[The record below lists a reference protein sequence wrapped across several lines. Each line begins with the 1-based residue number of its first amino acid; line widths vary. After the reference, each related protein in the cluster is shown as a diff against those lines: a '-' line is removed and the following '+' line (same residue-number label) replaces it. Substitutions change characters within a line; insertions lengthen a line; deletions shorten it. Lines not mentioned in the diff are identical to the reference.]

1 MNTTVV
7 YGLVTISALLATA
20 MRLTRKYIMKY
31 MKNYSIIIIDAVIT
45 GIAMIL
51 TGLYM
56 GGFDQIKKDLS
67 KLHGTTLLAFLAAS
81 ACIVISTIIGYTLIR
96 SQKLSY
102 LIIVSTG
109 IGVIATMVASHLF
122 LGDKIT
128 TNKMLSI
135 PVLLFGVYLD
145 N

>member
-1 MNTTVV
+1 MNTSVV

-20 MRLTRKYIMKY
+20 MRLTRKYVMKY
-31 MKNYSIIIIDAVIT
+31 MQNYSIIIIDAIIT
-45 GIAMIL
+45 GAAMII
-51 TGLYM
+51 TALYM
-56 GGFDQIKKDLS
+56 GGLDQLKKDLT

-81 ACIVISTIIGYTLIR
+81 ACIVISSIIGYELIR

-109 IGVIATMVASHLF
+109 IGVIATMIASYLF
-122 LGDKIT
+122 LGDQLTIH
-128 TNKMLSI
+128 KMLSI
-135 PVLLFGVYLD
+135 PVLLLGVYLA

>member
-20 MRLTRKYIMKY
+20 MRLTRKYVMKY
-31 MKNYSIIIIDAVIT
+31 MQNYSIIVIDAIIT
-45 GIAMIL
+45 GAAMII
-51 TGLYM
+51 TALYM
-56 GGFDQIKKDLS
+56 GGLDQLKKDLT

-81 ACIVISTIIGYTLIR
+81 ACIVISSIIGYELIR

-109 IGVIATMVASHLF
+109 IGVIATMIASHLF
-122 LGDKIT
+122 LGDQIT
-128 TNKMLSI
+128 MHKMLSI
-135 PVLLFGVYLD
+135 PVLLLGVYLA

>member
-20 MRLTRKYIMKY
+20 MRLTRKYVMKY
-31 MKNYSIIIIDAVIT
+31 MQNYSIIIIDAIIT
-45 GIAMIL
+45 GVAMII
-51 TGLYM
+51 TALYM
-56 GGFDQIKKDLS
+56 GGLDQLKKDLT

-81 ACIVISTIIGYTLIR
+81 ACIVISSVIGYELIR
-96 SQKLSY
+96 TQKLSY

-109 IGVIATMVASHLF
+109 IGVIATMIASHLF
-122 LGDKIT
+122 LGDQIT
-128 TNKMLSI
+128 IHKMLSI
-135 PVLLFGVYLD
+135 PVLLLGVYLA

>member
-1 MNTTVV
+1 MKTTVV

-20 MRLTRKYIMKY
+20 MRLTRKYVMKY
-31 MKNYSIIIIDAVIT
+31 MKNYSIIIIDA
-45 GIAMIL
+45 IL
-51 TGLYM
+51 TGTVAILTALYL
-56 GGFDQIKKDLS
+56 GGLDQLKKDLS
-67 KLHGTTLLAFLAAS
+67 KLHGTTLLAFLGAS
-81 ACIVISTIIGYTLIR
+81 ACIVISTIIGYALIR

-135 PVLLFGVYLD
+135 PVLLFGVYLA

>member
-20 MRLTRKYIMKY
+20 MRLTRKYVMKY
-31 MKNYSIIIIDAVIT
+31 MKNYSIIVIDA
-45 GIAMIL
+45 IL
-51 TGLYM
+51 TGTVAILTALYL
-56 GGFDQIKKDLS
+56 GGLDQLKKDLS
-67 KLHGTTLLAFLAAS
+67 KLHGTTFLAFLAAS

-128 TNKMLSI
+128 THKMLSI
-135 PVLLFGVYLD
+135 PVLLLGVYLA

>member
-1 MNTTVV
+1 MKTTVV

-20 MRLTRKYIMKY
+20 MRLTRKYVMKY
-31 MKNYSIIIIDAVIT
+31 MKNYSIIIIDA
-45 GIAMIL
+45 IL
-51 TGLYM
+51 TGTVAILTALYL
-56 GGFDQIKKDLS
+56 GGLDQLKKDLS
-67 KLHGTTLLAFLAAS
+67 KLHGTTLLAFLGAS

-135 PVLLFGVYLD
+135 PVLLFGVYLA

>member
-20 MRLTRKYIMKY
+20 MRLTRKYVMKY
-31 MKNYSIIIIDAVIT
+31 MKNYSIIVIDA
-45 GIAMIL
+45 IL
-51 TGLYM
+51 TGTVAILTALYL
-56 GGFDQIKKDLS
+56 GGLDQLKKDLS
-67 KLHGTTLLAFLAAS
+67 KLHGTTLLAFLGAS

-135 PVLLFGVYLD
+135 PVLLFGVYLA

>member
-20 MRLTRKYIMKY
+20 MRLTRKYVMKY
-31 MKNYSIIIIDAVIT
+31 MQNYSIIIIDAIIT
-45 GIAMIL
+45 GVAMII
-51 TGLYM
+51 TALYM
-56 GGFDQIKKDLS
+56 GGLDQLKKDLT

-81 ACIVISTIIGYTLIR
+81 ACIVISSVIGYELIR
-96 SQKLSY
+96 TQKLSY

-109 IGVIATMVASHLF
+109 IGIIATMIASHLF
-122 LGDKIT
+122 LGDQIT
-128 TNKMLSI
+128 IHKMLSI
-135 PVLLFGVYLD
+135 PVLLLGVYLA

>member
-1 MNTTVV
+1 MKTTVV

-20 MRLTRKYIMKY
+20 MRLTRKYVMKY
-31 MKNYSIIIIDAVIT
+31 MKNYSIIVIDA
-45 GIAMIL
+45 IL
-51 TGLYM
+51 TGTVAILTALYL
-56 GGFDQIKKDLS
+56 GGLDQLKKDLS
-67 KLHGTTLLAFLAAS
+67 KLHGTTLLAFLGAS
-81 ACIVISTIIGYTLIR
+81 ACIVISTIIGYALIR

-128 TNKMLSI
+128 TN
-135 PVLLFGVYLD
+135 
-145 N
+145 

>member
-1 MNTTVV
+1 MKTTVV

-20 MRLTRKYIMKY
+20 MRLTRKYVMKY
-31 MKNYSIIIIDAVIT
+31 MKNYSIIIIDA
-45 GIAMIL
+45 IL
-51 TGLYM
+51 TGTVAILTALYL
-56 GGFDQIKKDLS
+56 GGLDQLKKDLS
-67 KLHGTTLLAFLAAS
+67 KLHGTTLLAFLGAS

-109 IGVIATMVASHLF
+109 IGVIAAMVASHLF

-135 PVLLFGVYLD
+135 PVLLFGVYLA

>member
-20 MRLTRKYIMKY
+20 MRLTRKYVMKY
-31 MKNYSIIIIDAVIT
+31 MQNYSIIVIDAIIT
-45 GIAMIL
+45 GSAMII
-51 TGLYM
+51 TALYM
-56 GGFDQIKKDLS
+56 GGLDQLKKDLT

-81 ACIVISTIIGYTLIR
+81 ACIVISSVIGYELIR

-109 IGVIATMVASHLF
+109 IGVIATMIASHLF
-122 LGDKIT
+122 LGDQLTIH
-128 TNKMLSI
+128 KMLSI
-135 PVLLFGVYLD
+135 PVLLLGVYLA

>member
-45 GIAMIL
+45 GTAMIL

-67 KLHGTTLLAFLAAS
+67 KLHGTTLLAFLGAS

-96 SQKLSY
+96 SQKL
-102 LIIVSTG
+102 IV
-109 IGVIATMVASHLF
+109 I
-122 LGDKIT
+122 
-128 TNKMLSI
+128 
-135 PVLLFGVYLD
+135 
-145 N
+145 

>member
-20 MRLTRKYIMKY
+20 MRLTRKYVMKY
-31 MKNYSIIIIDAVIT
+31 MQNYSIIVIDAIIT
-45 GIAMIL
+45 GAAMII
-51 TGLYM
+51 TALYM
-56 GGFDQIKKDLS
+56 GGLDQLKKDLT

-81 ACIVISTIIGYTLIR
+81 ACIVISSVIGYELIR

-109 IGVIATMVASHLF
+109 IGVIATMIASHLF
-122 LGDKIT
+122 LGDQLTIH
-128 TNKMLSI
+128 KMLSI
-135 PVLLFGVYLD
+135 PVLLLGVYLA

>member
-1 MNTTVV
+1 M
-7 YGLVTISALLATA
+7 
-20 MRLTRKYIMKY
+20 
-31 MKNYSIIIIDAVIT
+31 
-45 GIAMIL
+45 
-51 TGLYM
+51 
-56 GGFDQIKKDLS
+56 S
-67 KLHGTTLLAFLAAS
+67 KLHGTTLLAFLGAS

-135 PVLLFGVYLD
+135 PVLLFGVYLA